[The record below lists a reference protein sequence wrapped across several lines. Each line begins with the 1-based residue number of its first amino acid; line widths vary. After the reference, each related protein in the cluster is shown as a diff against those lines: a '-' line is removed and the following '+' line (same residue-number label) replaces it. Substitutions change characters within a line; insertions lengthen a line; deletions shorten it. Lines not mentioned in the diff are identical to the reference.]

1 MNWSSKLSLWQ
12 RERDGGGGQPP
23 VKSEVKAQSNKVG
36 RLWFLRGR
44 CSRISGETP
53 EAQSRLCVCR
63 ASFLMT
69 FVTTGMP
76 HWLPAVILI
85 SLTGIIH
92 DFSHSFIVN
101 FIAFS
106 QVVSWLDWI
115 CGVSESESIQS
126 PTFAVSILC
135 LLGEKQTT
143 RWLSASSNVWHSS
156 SNLHSFLVF
165 VLLSISWSWLLL
177 YRNIQAMCWTHSFTF
192 SHTPWAKVPHFLLL
206 FFL

>member
-1 MNWSSKLSLWQ
+1 MVCKW
-12 RERDGGGGQPP
+12 
-23 VKSEVKAQSNKVG
+23 
-36 RLWFLRGR
+36 
-44 CSRISGETP
+44 SGERRTI
-53 EAQSRLCVCR
+53 RGGR
-63 ASFLMT
+63 AGRRDDRFHWYPTVISLALLLLFFDLTSGPGCLLPFCFFLP
-69 FVTTGMP
+69 FLGSS
-76 HWLPAVILI
+76 VILI

-92 DFSHSFIVN
+92 DFSHSFTVN

-165 VLLSISWSWLLL
+165 VLLSIWWSWLVL
-177 YRNIQAMCWTHSFTF
+177 YRNIQVMCWTHLFTF

-206 FFL
+206 FPL